1 MRLIWRGRKCRAGDR
16 DEIWDGLGV
25 SRSIG
30 MLPGGYAV
38 GSITEQPTAAK
49 HPAEHGKATFPGTEW
64 RGPSKAGWRHD
75 HPAVSESSASES
87 GSKAPLPES
96 TAAEAGRCKH
106 PAVSES
112 SATEPGSKAP
122 LPESTAA
129 EAGRCKHPA
138 VSESS
143 ATEPGPTTTDLGKT
157 AAVSSSVSVAAKRP
171 GLPAPVLLSQSRVY
185 QPDWTSDLDSR
196 GIHPVWVHSLPDTAA
211 ATSLR
216 IPAAAAAGVRDGI
229 LPRICGGVRPAHGL
243 YRERDRSAAMRA
255 HRGGPEVSTF
265 RLSQLR
271 LRLEPVLIL

>member
-87 GSKAPLPES
+87 
-96 TAAEAGRCKH
+96 
-106 PAVSES
+106 
-112 SATEPGSKAP
+112 GSKAP

-255 HRGGPEVSTF
+255 HRAARRCQRSA
-265 RLSQLR
+265 
-271 LRLEPVLIL
+271 